1 MNRILLTSVDMHLI
15 LWTASAD
22 KRLSWFLGFFG
33 CIFLWQS
40 YLGKFTELSKPVSY
54 IRKNGCLKFTN
65 MWKNKKGGI
74 CVGKVLTSTD
84 KLTAQKEIIP
94 TIWSPMSSGNQLS
107 PPSSNQFWRWWLIL
121 LFTELIIPSLI
132 A

>member
-1 MNRILLTSVDMHLI
+1 MNRILLMSFDMHLV
-15 LWTASAD
+15 LWTVSAN

-33 CIFLWQS
+33 YIFLWQS

-54 IRKNGCLKFTN
+54 IRKNGYFKFTN

-94 TIWSPMSSGNQLS
+94 TIWSPMSPGNQLS